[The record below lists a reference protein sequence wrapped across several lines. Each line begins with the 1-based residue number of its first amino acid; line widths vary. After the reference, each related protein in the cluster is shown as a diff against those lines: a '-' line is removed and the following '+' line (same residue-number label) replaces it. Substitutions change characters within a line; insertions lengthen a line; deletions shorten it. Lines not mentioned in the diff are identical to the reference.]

1 MREYILN
8 PVALGVS
15 KNSKIAII
23 QMWKGVPY
31 SGGTVSTREMMEGSQ
46 FLVSAEVFVISDTEY
61 RIEEHQ

>member
-1 MREYILN
+1 
-8 PVALGVS
+8 
-15 KNSKIAII
+15 
-23 QMWKGVPY
+23 MWKGVPY